1 MQPRLIEWWWRVRCA
16 VVFCRRLRCSPWFAW
31 QSAWAGD
38 YWPEYTPT
46 ESVDEE
52 LTYWSDGA

>member
-1 MQPRLIEWWWRVRCA
+1 MLLKECWWRVRCA
-16 VVFCRRLRCSPWFAW
+16 VVFWRRLRCSPLFAW

-38 YWPEYTPT
+38 YWPDYTPT

-52 LTYWSDGA
+52 LTYWIE